1 MNKLKNWK
9 YLGAFLG
16 AFGGIQFIVI
26 TIIAQIIYPGGYS
39 ITENYFSELGWTV
52 SVVNGQPTPI
62 TLILFITTCTI
73 ATICVIPFVLS
84 MRTVFLKKK
93 STKYISTVGTIFE
106 LVAAPCLSLLAYF
119 PPNLYMDQHMLA
131 TRIFFVLTGLTI
143 IVYSIAILLNDLYEK
158 IYGYFG
164 LAVGF
169 YMIIHFLFLLY
180 SAVSQK
186 FTVYTAILWIVIQ
199 GIRLW
204 KALDKK

>member
-16 AFGGIQFIVI
+16 AFGGIQFILI

-39 ITENYFSELGWTV
+39 FTENYFSELGWTI

-62 TLILFITTCTI
+62 TLALFITTCTI
-73 ATICVIPFVLS
+73 ATICIVSFLLS
-84 MRTVFLKKK
+84 MRTVFIEKK
-93 STKYISTVGTIFE
+93 STKYISTLGTIFS

-131 TRIFFVLTGLTI
+131 TRLFFMLTGLTI

-164 LAVGF
+164 LAVGA
-169 YMIIHFLFLLY
+169 YMIFHLLVLLY
-180 SAVSQK
+180 SAISQK
-186 FTVYTAILWIVIQ
+186 FTVYTVIIWIMIQ

-204 KALDKK
+204 KALDNE